1 MDKGCGKEDGMVRKA
16 EFAIPDDNTRERPSV
31 RLGFVAQIC
40 LIDPLPDVIRSFVF
54 REPVD
59 PIALGIPQYHE
70 IIPRKDARDLRTIR
84 QKLDADKYET
94 SEAWEADIDLMIQNA
109 IHFNGRESEVG
120 QIAVAF
126 GSRIKELRVQQ
137 GLKKRR
143 ESERPGGDQQQP
155 TAKKARLS

>member
-1 MDKGCGKEDGMVRKA
+1 MVRQTKLA
-16 EFAIPDDNTRERPSV
+16 VFNDYIGERPFVGLHSV
-31 RLGFVAQIC
+31 SFFYLSN
-40 LIDPLPDVIRSFVF
+40 LWPNLRSFIF

-84 QKLDADKYET
+84 QKLDGDKYET
-94 SEAWEADIDLMIQNA
+94 PEGWEGDIDLMIRNA
-109 IHFNGRESEVG
+109 IHFNGEESEVG

-126 GSRIKELRVQQ
+126 GNRIRELRAQQ

-143 ESERPGGDQQQP
+143 DSERPGDQQQQP
-155 TAKKARLS
+155 ATKKAKLS

>member
-1 MDKGCGKEDGMVRKA
+1 MVREAKP
-16 EFAIPDDNTRERPSV
+16 AIFDDHASERPLV
-31 RLGFVAQIC
+31 RLDLVTQFC
-40 LIDPLPDVIRSFVF
+40 RPNPWSHSRSFVF

-94 SEAWEADIDLMIQNA
+94 PEGWEADMDLMIRNA
-109 IHFNGRESEVG
+109 IHFNGEESEVG

-126 GSRIKELRVQQ
+126 RERIKDLRAQQ
-137 GLKKRR
+137 GQKKRK
-143 ESERPGGDQQQP
+143 ESEKVGGDQP
-155 TAKKARLS
+155 ATKKAKLG

>member
-1 MDKGCGKEDGMVRKA
+1 MDREAKLAV
-16 EFAIPDDNTRERPSV
+16 PDDYTGERP
-31 RLGFVAQIC
+31 FVGLHSAARFSHSN
-40 LIDPLPDVIRSFVF
+40 LWPNLRSFVF

-70 IIPRKDARDLRTIR
+70 IIPRKDARDLRMIR

-94 SEAWEADIDLMIQNA
+94 PEGWEADIDLMIRNA
-109 IHFNGRESEVG
+109 IHFNGEESEVG

-126 GSRIKELRVQQ
+126 GNRIKELRVQQ

-143 ESERPGGDQQQP
+143 DSERPGGDQQQQQP
-155 TAKKARLS
+155 AAKKARLS

>member
-1 MDKGCGKEDGMVRKA
+1 MVRKA
-16 EFAIPDDNTRERPSV
+16 KPAVPDDYRRERPFVSLHSV
-31 RLGFVAQIC
+31 TFFHLSN
-40 LIDPLPDVIRSFVF
+40 LWPYLRSFIF

-94 SEAWEADIDLMIQNA
+94 PEGWEADIDLMIRNA
-109 IHFNGRESEVG
+109 IHFNGQESEVG
-120 QIAVAF
+120 QISVAF
-126 GSRIKELRVQQ
+126 GNRIKELRAQQ

-143 ESERPGGDQQQP
+143 DSERPGDQQQQP
-155 TAKKARLS
+155 ATKKAKLG

>member
-1 MDKGCGKEDGMVRKA
+1 MVREAKPA
-16 EFAIPDDNTRERPSV
+16 VLDDYVGERPFVGLHSV
-31 RLGFVAQIC
+31 TCFYLSNLC
-40 LIDPLPDVIRSFVF
+40 PNLRSFVF

-84 QKLDADKYET
+84 QRLDADKYET
-94 SEAWEADIDLMIQNA
+94 PEGWEADIDLMIRNA
-109 IHFNGRESEVG
+109 IHFNGEESEVG

-126 GSRIKELRVQQ
+126 GNRIKELRAQQ

-143 ESERPGGDQQQP
+143 DSERPGDQLQQP
-155 TAKKARLS
+155 TTKKAKLS

>member
-1 MDKGCGKEDGMVRKA
+1 MTFFYQSDLW
-16 EFAIPDDNTRERPSV
+16 PN
-31 RLGFVAQIC
+31 L
-40 LIDPLPDVIRSFVF
+40 RSFVF

-94 SEAWEADIDLMIQNA
+94 SEGWEADVDLMIRNA
-109 IHFNGRESEVG
+109 IHFNGVESEVG

-126 GSRIKELRVQQ
+126 GDRIMEVRAQQ
-137 GLKKRR
+137 GVKKRR
-143 ESERPGGDQQQP
+143 DSERPGDQQQQP
-155 TAKKARLS
+155 ATKKAKLS

>member
-1 MDKGCGKEDGMVRKA
+1 
-16 EFAIPDDNTRERPSV
+16 
-31 RLGFVAQIC
+31 
-40 LIDPLPDVIRSFVF
+40 LPDLIRSFVF

-84 QKLDADKYET
+84 QRLDADKYET
-94 SEAWEADIDLMIQNA
+94 PEAWEADIDLMIQNA

-143 ESERPGGDQQQP
+143 ESEKPGDQEQP
-155 TAKKARLS
+155 TAKKAKLS

>member
-1 MDKGCGKEDGMVRKA
+1 MVREAKPA
-16 EFAIPDDNTRERPSV
+16 VPDDYARERT
-31 RLGFVAQIC
+31 FVGRHFVTSFYRSN
-40 LIDPLPDVIRSFVF
+40 LWPNLRSFIF

-70 IIPRKDARDLRTIR
+70 IIPRRDARDLRTIR

-94 SEAWEADIDLMIQNA
+94 PEGWEADIELMIRNA
-109 IHFNGRESEVG
+109 IHFNGEESEVG

-126 GSRIKELRVQQ
+126 GNRIKEVRPQQ

-143 ESERPGGDQQQP
+143 DSERSGSDQQQP
-155 TAKKARLS
+155 ATKKAKLT

>member
-1 MDKGCGKEDGMVRKA
+1 MVREAKS
-16 EFAIPDDNTRERPSV
+16 AIPDDYARERPIVGLSSV
-31 RLGFVAQIC
+31 TWSSPSDLWSIS
-40 LIDPLPDVIRSFVF
+40 RSFIF

-70 IIPRKDARDLRTIR
+70 VIPRKDARDLRTIR

-94 SEAWEADIDLMIQNA
+94 PEGWVADIDLMIRNA
-109 IHFNGRESEVG
+109 IHFNGEESEVG

-126 GSRIKELRVQQ
+126 GNRIKELRAQQ

-143 ESERPGGDQQQP
+143 DSERSGSDQQQP
-155 TAKKARLS
+155 ATKKAKLT